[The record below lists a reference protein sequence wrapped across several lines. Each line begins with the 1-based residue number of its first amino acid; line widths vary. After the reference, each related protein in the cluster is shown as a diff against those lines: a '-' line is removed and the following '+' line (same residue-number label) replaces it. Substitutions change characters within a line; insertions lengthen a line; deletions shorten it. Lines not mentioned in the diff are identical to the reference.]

1 MNPCIRVCDIETT
14 ISWYEHFLDFNCTYK
29 SSLKNPDNAIIEKGK
44 VKIFVVKGDQQECYA
59 SNILVVEVDNL
70 AALYEEFESGGK
82 VIIWQSIGEEMFG
95 SEQFIIKDYEDN
107 KIIYKQKT

>member
-1 MNPCIRVCDIETT
+1 
-14 ISWYEHFLDFNCTYK
+14 
-29 SSLKNPDNAIIEKGK
+29 EKGK

-82 VIIWQSIGEEMFG
+82 LNI
-95 SEQFIIKDYEDN
+95 
-107 KIIYKQKT
+107 